1 MHSPPESTNVY
12 NGVNYEIL
20 NACSINSANFE
31 HHRYSSTRPG
41 DEEEEEESELLKQP
55 KVRNQN

>member
-1 MHSPPESTNVY
+1 MYNV
-12 NGVNYEIL
+12 VHYEIL